1 MKTKIRKAS
10 LGALAAVL
18 LAALLMAALPSV
30 AHAAHAAESAAV
42 RVDFTDDSA
51 YTAEG
56 DVTAGEGGARLANG
70 ARVAVKES
78 FTSFLCYIDVT
89 SESAFTLSF
98 GGGSLRFTQG
108 GIETSLATA
117 SGAQREYD
125 FAAFAEGGIVSIES
139 FGGTITVGVSARLAP
154 EEYLYESVAVYTAE
168 NTSGTISVS
177 AEGNMTV
184 GYINVFSLSPTIDIQ
199 PDDYDPNDGQY
210 QQKPAPAEEGETP
223 GEGGCNAGIASASLV
238 SAAGMAAAAAGLFAA
253 RKKRIDKEKKDEK

>member
-10 LGALAAVL
+10 LGALVAVL

-51 YTAEG
+51 YTAER

-98 GGGSLRFTQG
+98 GGGSLRFTG
-108 GIETSLATA
+108 GRRFVLHKRGDILKRLGALFFIGVLPVQHKAGEKEKGGKSGRPDHQIFAFHILLSSLWNLRSVPAA
-117 SGAQREYD
+117 EH
-125 FAAFAEGGIVSIES
+125 AFAG
-139 FGGTITVGVSARLAP
+139 FCRH
-154 EEYLYESVAVYTAE
+154 
-168 NTSGTISVS
+168 
-177 AEGNMTV
+177 
-184 GYINVFSLSPTIDIQ
+184 
-199 PDDYDPNDGQY
+199 
-210 QQKPAPAEEGETP
+210 
-223 GEGGCNAGIASASLV
+223 
-238 SAAGMAAAAAGLFAA
+238 
-253 RKKRIDKEKKDEK
+253 

>member
-18 LAALLMAALPSV
+18 LAALLMAALPGV
-30 AHAAHAAESAAV
+30 AHAAESAAV

-70 ARVAVKES
+70 ARVAIKES

-108 GIETSLATA
+108 GIETSLVAAT
-117 SGAQREYD
+117 GAQREYD

-139 FGGTITVGVSARLAP
+139 FGGTVTVGVSARLAP

>member
-18 LAALLMAALPSV
+18 LAALLMAALPGV
-30 AHAAHAAESAAV
+30 AHAAESAAV

-70 ARVAVKES
+70 ARVAIKES

-108 GIETSLATA
+108 GIETSLVAAT
-117 SGAQREYD
+117 GAQREYD

-139 FGGTITVGVSARLAP
+139 FGGTVTVGVSARLAP

-238 SAAGMAAAAAGLFAA
+238 SAAAMPAAAAGLFAA
-253 RKKRIDKEKKDEK
+253 RKKRIDTEKKDET

>member
-18 LAALLMAALPSV
+18 LAALLMAALPGV
-30 AHAAHAAESAAV
+30 AHAAESAAV

-108 GIETSLATA
+108 GIETSLVAAT
-117 SGAQREYD
+117 GAQREYD

-139 FGGTITVGVSARLAP
+139 FGGTVTVGVSARLAP

>member
-18 LAALLMAALPSV
+18 LAALLMAALPGV
-30 AHAAHAAESAAV
+30 AHAAESAAV

-70 ARVAVKES
+70 ARVAIKES

-108 GIETSLATA
+108 GIETSLVAAT
-117 SGAQREYD
+117 GAQREYD

-139 FGGTITVGVSARLAP
+139 FGGTVTVGVSARIAP
-154 EEYLYESVAVYTAE
+154 EEYLYEPVAVYTAE

-238 SAAGMAAAAAGLFAA
+238 SAAAMPAAAAGLFAA

>member
-18 LAALLMAALPSV
+18 LAALLMAALPGV
-30 AHAAHAAESAAV
+30 AHAAESAAV

-70 ARVAVKES
+70 ARVAIKES

-108 GIETSLATA
+108 GIETSLVAAT
-117 SGAQREYD
+117 GAQREYD

-139 FGGTITVGVSARLAP
+139 FGGTVTVGVSARLAP

-238 SAAGMAAAAAGLFAA
+238 SAAAMPAAAAGLFAA